1 MNIVILGGG
10 NVGARLAKQLAKFQH
25 QVTLFEK
32 DSLTAQRLASELD
45 ATVLN
50 ADGTEKSNLLDA
62 KISESDVFIAVTGDD
77 KTNLFACQLA
87 EKLGARK
94 TMARVN
100 DPEDL
105 EFFLD
110 LGITAINTTSV
121 TVGAIED
128 SIRHQ
133 GKMPQIASIA
143 DDRGRIVRLL
153 LSGESP
159 ALGKK
164 VSDLAFAKNIF
175 AISRGERLFLEYEEN
190 TLREGDVLY
199 AVVRNDVEVK
209 LAEELIGDKD

>member
-10 NVGARLAKQLAKFQH
+10 NVGGRLAKQLAKFQH

-164 VSDLAFAKNIF
+164 VTDLTFAKNIF

-199 AVVRNDVEVK
+199 AVVRNDAEVK